1 MYRESAWIFIGGLN
15 YEMSEGDV
23 ITVFSQYGEVV
34 NINLVRDQKT
44 GKSKGFC
51 FLCYS
56 DQRSTVLAVD
66 NFNGIKLLN
75 RTIRVDHVANYR
87 MPKEHEDID
96 PITKQLYSEG
106 CAPKEMTLPVSN
118 KQEDSKQILEINI
131 NIKNKKKRKHKRSSS
146 ESSDSS
152 SSDSHSK
159 RNKSKSKRKERESK
173 YDKQEKSSSDRRHKS
188 DRKYE
193 SSKYDRKKSDFSHK
207 YDKEKSRS
215 DSKSKYY

>member
-15 YEMSEGDV
+15 YDMSEGDI

-56 DQRSTVLAVD
+56 DQRSTILAVD

-96 PITKQLYSEG
+96 PVTKQLYSEG
-106 CAPKEMTLPVSN
+106 CAPKEMTLPVSG
-118 KQEDSKQILEINI
+118 KQEGNKQILEINI
-131 NIKNKKKRKHKRSSS
+131 NIKNEKKRKHKKSSS
-146 ESSDSS
+146 DSSS

-173 YDKQEKSSSDRRHKS
+173 YDKQEKCSSDRRY
-188 DRKYE
+188 RKHE
-193 SSKYDRKKSDFSHK
+193 SSKYDRKKSDLSHK
-207 YDKEKSRS
+207 YDKEKSKS

>member
-15 YEMSEGDV
+15 YDMSEGDV

-51 FLCYS
+51 FVCYS
-56 DQRSTVLAVD
+56 DQRSTILAVD

-96 PITKQLYSEG
+96 PVTKQLYSEG
-106 CAPKEMTLPVSN
+106 CAPKETTLPVSG
-118 KQEDSKQILEINI
+118 KQEDKQTLEINI
-131 NIKNKKKRKHKRSSS
+131 NFKNEKKRKHKTSSS

-152 SSDSHSK
+152 SSSSSSSSTSSSTSSDSK
-159 RNKSKSKRKERESK
+159 RNKSKSQRKERESK
-173 YDKQEKSSSDRRHKS
+173 YDKQEKCSSDRRHKS
-188 DRKYE
+188 DRK
-193 SSKYDRKKSDFSHK
+193 KYDYSRK
-207 YDKEKSRS
+207 Y